1 MPKSNSAACWRCR
14 WFQAD
19 PERTDDCGE
28 CHRFPRQG
36 GLESEDHWV
45 WYFPSVE
52 WVDWC
57 GEFEEGE

>member
-1 MPKSNSAACWRCR
+1 MQKSNSAACWRCR

>member
-1 MPKSNSAACWRCR
+1 MPKSNSAACWRYK

>member
-1 MPKSNSAACWRCR
+1 MPNRNSAACWRCR

-28 CHRFPRQG
+28 CHRYPRQG